1 MLWLDRMSPAGRLR
15 TTLVSAA
22 GLGSHPACS
31 TSLRWSMHT
40 RHLRD
45 LSDEGSDTPDDLAAQ
60 RRAAQTEVHGYLF
73 AFAAPSAGAGP
84 LITHVHVT
92 PFTQADAGQVV
103 WPTLVCSDL

>member
-1 MLWLDRMSPAGRLR
+1 MAGPHVPGRGGCARLWSLQQAWAPTQPAR
-15 TTLVSAA
+15 
-22 GLGSHPACS
+22 PACVGAC
-31 TSLRWSMHT
+31 T
-40 RHLRD
+40 RDTYLRD

-60 RRAAQTEVHGYLF
+60 RRAAQTEVHSYLF

>member
-1 MLWLDRMSPAGRLR
+1 
-15 TTLVSAA
+15 
-22 GLGSHPACS
+22 
-31 TSLRWSMHT
+31 MHT

-73 AFAAPSAGAGP
+73 AFAAPSAGAGLSSLMSCNP
-84 LITHVHVT
+84 VMLYQKEGYT